1 VEPSGA
7 FRAGSGEPMVL
18 VHGFSGVASLW
29 RPIVAPLQDSFD
41 MLGVALAGHWGG
53 QPLPAGTPVSVNA
66 LVDAVERDMDG
77 AGFETAHIVGN
88 SLGGWISL
96 ELARRGR
103 ARSVVALAPAGG
115 WERSS
120 AEERRLERLFTRSH
134 RMTGLAL
141 PYAPRLVTRPRMRRL
156 ILGQAMA
163 RGERL
168 SPAAALETIR
178 GSYECP
184 IYFEL
189 KEAVERDGPPDT
201 FEGISCPVLVAW
213 GTKDRI
219 LPMDR
224 YSGRIRRMVPAARW
238 LEFPG
243 LGHVPMVDD
252 PALIATT
259 IADFVAQAQATQTI
273 PA

>member
-1 VEPSGA
+1 MEPSGA
-7 FRAGSGEPMVL
+7 FRVGSGEPMVL
-18 VHGFSGVASLW
+18 VHGFSGVTGLW
-29 RPIVAPLQDSFD
+29 RPIVPLLQGSFD

-53 QPLPAGTPVSVNA
+53 EPLPAGTPASVNA
-66 LVDAVERDMDG
+66 LVDAVERDMDA
-77 AGFETAHIVGN
+77 AGFATAHVVGN

-115 WERSS
+115 WERYS
-120 AEERRLERLFTRSH
+120 AEERRLARLFTRSH

-141 PYAPRLVTRPRMRRL
+141 PYASRLVTRPRLRRL
-156 ILGQAMA
+156 ILGQAMT
-163 RGERL
+163 RGDLL
-168 SPAAALETIR
+168 SPSAATETIR

-189 KEAVERDGPPDT
+189 KEAVERDGPPASFD
-201 FEGISCPVLVAW
+201 EISCPVLVAW
-213 GTKDRI
+213 GSKDRI
-219 LPMDR
+219 LPMSR
-224 YSGRIRRMVPAARW
+224 YSGRIREMVPAAGW
-238 LEFPG
+238 LELPG

-252 PALIATT
+252 PALIAAT
-259 IADFVAQAQATQTI
+259 IADFVAQAQAAQTI